1 MQTGA
6 SISYSNTTISTD
18 VREKQGV
25 VSTISTRLETPDT
38 ASPSPGKS
46 HCCIESSHYVI
57 GLPQTRPAQ
66 EEKGSTSCLKGIK
79 PLLNTYISVVLQV

>member
-46 HCCIESSHYVI
+46 HYYIISSHCII
-57 GLPQTRPAQ
+57 GLPQARPAQ
-66 EEKGSTSCLKGIK
+66 DEKCPASYYAH
-79 PLLNTYISVVLQV
+79 PQYIHLVVYR

>member
-1 MQTGA
+1 MMQTGA

-38 ASPSPGKS
+38 ASPSPGKA
-46 HCCIESSHYVI
+46 YVN
-57 GLPQTRPAQ
+57 
-66 EEKGSTSCLKGIK
+66 K
-79 PLLNTYISVVLQV
+79 PLFW